1 MRPFVEYMGN
11 LQWRDDKG
19 KLCGK
24 QIFINDRN
32 GIFIH
37 AKELVKGKKEVKLQ
51 LVISHYDKNLYND
64 STKYEWYDYKDG
76 EFIRNIMAYD

>member
-1 MRPFVEYMGN
+1 MRPFIEYMGN
-11 LQWRDDKG
+11 LKWRNDDG
-19 KLCGK
+19 EIRGK

-37 AKELVKGKKEVKLQ
+37 AQELAKDKKEVRLQ
-51 LVISHYDKNLYND
+51 LVILHYNKNLYND

-76 EFIRNIMAYD
+76 KFLKV